1 MRILVVDD
9 SEDVRLLVE
18 DVVGQSGHTAVLAEN
33 GREAWELLERGEEF
47 SLIVSDNDMPEMSGV
62 ELLQRMR
69 LDGRTAGLPFILMSA
84 GDPVPLKEICAK
96 HSAHFVGKPFSV
108 FRLLAMFGVGIE
120 MTT

>member
-47 SLIVSDNDMPEMSGV
+47 SLIVSDHDMPEMSGV